1 MSSEAVIVRIPQDE
15 PSYSGLP
22 MELDAL
28 SPEAILPYPL
38 PEGAMVVT
46 IEEARSSLV
55 EASNVLMVLQA
66 MSDEAHDLTD
76 ELELLLDQYKMTHPH
91 VMEVAEHLG
100 QLVNQWQ
107 GNVARLESIGAR
119 IVSMDPGR
127 LEWYGVVDHQMALFS
142 WAVGETDIEWYYRM
156 EEGFPARK
164 PLIEA

>member
-1 MSSEAVIVRIPQDE
+1 MSSEAVTVRIPQDE

-28 SPEAILPYPL
+28 SPEAVLPYPL

-55 EASNVLMVLQA
+55 EARNVLMVLQA

-76 ELELLLDQYKMTHPH
+76 ELELLLDRYKMTHPH
-91 VMEVAEHLG
+91 VLEVAEHLG
-100 QLVNQWQ
+100 QLVSQWQ
-107 GNVARLESIGAR
+107 GNVARLDSIGAR

-127 LEWYGVVDHQMALFS
+127 LEWYGPIVHRVARHSLVVISED
-142 WAVGETDIEWYYRM
+142 W
-156 EEGFPARK
+156 P
-164 PLIEA
+164 

>member
-1 MSSEAVIVRIPQDE
+1 
-15 PSYSGLP
+15 
-22 MELDAL
+22 MELDEL
-28 SPEAILPYPL
+28 SPDADLPYPL

-46 IEEARSSLV
+46 IEQARASLT

-76 ELELLLDQYKMTHPH
+76 ELELLLDRYPMTHPH

-100 QLVNQWQ
+100 QLVTQWQ
-107 GNVARLESIGAR
+107 ANVERLESVGAR
-119 IVSMDPGR
+119 IVSMEPGR
-127 LEWYGVVDHQMALFS
+127 LEWYGVVDHRMALFS
-142 WAVGETDIEWYYRM
+142 WAVGEIDIEWYYRM

>member
-1 MSSEAVIVRIPQDE
+1 
-15 PSYSGLP
+15 
-22 MELDAL
+22 MELDEL
-28 SPEAILPYPL
+28 SPDADLPYPL

-46 IEEARSSLV
+46 IEQARASLT

-66 MSDEAHDLTD
+66 VSDEAHDLTD
-76 ELELLLDQYKMTHPH
+76 ELELLLDRYPMTHPH

-100 QLVNQWQ
+100 QLVTQWQ
-107 GNVARLESIGAR
+107 ANVERLESVGAR
-119 IVSMDPGR
+119 IVSMEPGR
-127 LEWYGVVDHQMALFS
+127 LEWYGVVDHRMALFS

>member
-1 MSSEAVIVRIPQDE
+1 MTIPPDQ
-15 PSYSGLP
+15 PSFSGLP
-22 MELDAL
+22 MELDEL
-28 SPEAILPYPL
+28 SPDADMPYPL

-46 IEEARSSLV
+46 IEQARASLA

-76 ELELLLDQYKMTHPH
+76 ELELLLDRYPMTHPH

-100 QLVNQWQ
+100 QLVTQWQ
-107 GNVARLESIGAR
+107 ANVERLESVGAR

-127 LEWYGVVDHQMALFS
+127 LEWYGVVDHRMALFS
-142 WAVGETDIEWYYRM
+142 WAVGEPDIEWYYRM
-156 EEGFPARK
+156 EEGFPSRK